1 MDADEI
7 LLDVEDRMEKA
18 VVKLKQNLTGIRT
31 GRANPGLVDSIRVL
45 AYGGESVQIKQL
57 ATVACPEPNLVV
69 IRPFDPE
76 TLKAIEKAIVA
87 SDLGYTPNNDGRV
100 IRLNI
105 PPLST
110 EVRQKMVTQIWKLC
124 EESKI
129 AIRNVRRDGN
139 KIAEQSE
146 KEKIFSEDVRDE
158 VKEQIQ
164 KLTKRFEDETNDLA
178 QNREKDVKE

>member
-18 VVKLKQNLTGIRT
+18 VNKLKQNLSGIRT
-31 GRANPGLVDSIRVL
+31 GRANPGLVDSIRVE
-45 AYGGESVQIKQL
+45 AYGGESVQLKQL
-57 ATVACPEPNLVV
+57 ATVACPESNLVV

-76 TLKAIEKAIVA
+76 TLKSIEKAIIA
-87 SDLGYTPNNDGRV
+87 SDLGYSPNNDGRV

-124 EESKI
+124 EESKV
-129 AIRNVRRDGN
+129 AVRNVRRDGN
-139 KIAEQSE
+139 KTADQSE

-164 KLTKRFEDETNDLA
+164 KLTKRFEDEANELA
-178 QNREKDVKE
+178 KNREKDVKE